1 MKTRRS
7 PETDLRDALAFSLL
21 PKVGCGAFRIGVERY
36 GSAASAFRAAENA
49 PERQEALDRAG
60 ELIAKAGEASV
71 SILLQGEPGYPEPLL
86 DLSDAPCFLYALGN
100 QDLAA
105 ARRVGI
111 VGTRQSSQGGDRIA
125 HEMASLLVRHGVVVV
140 SGMAFGI
147 DAAAHRGAL
156 DAGGGTI
163 AVLGCGVDVPY
174 PPRHRTLHTR
184 IANEGL
190 VLSEAPIGS
199 HPVPG
204 AFPRRNRIIAALS
217 ETLIVIEAG
226 ERSGALIT
234 SRLALELGRTVAA
247 VPGPIDSPR
256 HVGSNRL
263 LSEGAAFV
271 SSIEDVLSIAEIRDA
286 GLGTRG
292 SDQDSVQAV
301 RSDPDTDP
309 SHAAILTAVRAGASD
324 LEDVARSARLTP
336 RELATAL
343 SSLELAGKLLV
354 TPGGGIAISDPG

>member
-1 MKTRRS
+1 M
-7 PETDLRDALAFSLL
+7 
-21 PKVGCGAFRIGVERY
+21 
-36 GSAASAFRAAENA
+36 AA
-49 PERQEALDRAG
+49 
-60 ELIAKAGEASV
+60 
-71 SILLQGEPGYPEPLL
+71 
-86 DLSDAPCFLYALGN
+86 
-100 QDLAA
+100 
-105 ARRVGI
+105 
-111 VGTRQSSQGGDRIA
+111 
-125 HEMASLLVRHGVVVV
+125 LLVRHGVVVV

-163 AVLGCGVDVPY
+163 AILGGGVDVPY

-199 HPVPG
+199 HPMPG

-256 HVGSNRL
+256 NVGSNRL
-263 LSEGAAFV
+263 LSEGAAFIAN
-271 SSIEDVLSIAEIRDA
+271 IEDVLSIAGIESAMARPEAPAEPVSDA
-286 GLGTRG
+286 
-292 SDQDSVQAV
+292 
-301 RSDPDTDP
+301 
-309 SHAAILTAVRAGASD
+309 SHEAILNAVRAGASD
-324 LEDVARSARLTP
+324 LEDVARSAKLSP
-336 RELATAL
+336 RELATSLATLEMAGRL
-343 SSLELAGKLLV
+343 SV
-354 TPGGGIAISDPG
+354 TPSGAVALHDQGIRP

>member
-1 MKTRRS
+1 MKTQRS
-7 PETDLRDALAFSLL
+7 PEPELHSAIAFSLL
-21 PKVGCGAFRIGVERY
+21 PRVRYSAFRRGIEIH
-36 GSAASAFRAAENA
+36 GSAAAAFRAHEKES
-49 PERQEALDRAG
+49 ERQEALDKAAD
-60 ELIAKAGEASV
+60 LIANVNNASAA
-71 SILLQGEPGYPEPLL
+71 ILLQGEPEYPEPLL

-100 QDLAA
+100 RDLAT

-111 VGTRQSSQGGDRIA
+111 VGTRHSSQSGDRIA
-125 HEMASLLVRHGVVVV
+125 HEMAALLVRHGVVVV

-163 AVLGCGVDVPY
+163 AVLGSGVDVSY

-199 HPVPG
+199 HPTPG
-204 AFPRRNRIIAALS
+204 AFPKRNRIIAALS
-217 ETLIVIEAG
+217 ETLVVIEAG

-256 HVGSNRL
+256 NVGSNRL
-263 LSEGAAFV
+263 LSEGAAFIA
-271 SSIEDVLSIAEIRDA
+271 SIEDVLSIAEIVDA
-286 GLGTRG
+286 GLGARG
-292 SDQDSVQAV
+292 SDQLLLPPDESV
-301 RSDPDTDP
+301 S
-309 SHAAILTAVRAGASD
+309 SYEAILNAVRAGASD
-324 LEDVARSARLTP
+324 LEDVARSAKLSP
-336 RELATAL
+336 RDLAGAL
-343 SSLELAGKLLV
+343 ASLELSGKLSV
-354 TPGGGIAISDPG
+354 TPAGSIALAE